1 MSLFSFEIIEVI
13 LRRFL
18 CKESKRY
25 SLIFSDHFLWSK
37 SKRKEIN
44 FFLYNAA
51 KKVLLLMN
59 FSLSGDNCLICL
71 IYKEF
76 II

>member
-1 MSLFSFEIIEVI
+1 MLKSHFEIIEVI

-18 CKESKRY
+18 CKKSKHY
-25 SLIFSDHFLWSK
+25 SLILAITFYEVKVKEKKLTFLC
-37 SKRKEIN
+37 
-44 FFLYNAA
+44 NAA